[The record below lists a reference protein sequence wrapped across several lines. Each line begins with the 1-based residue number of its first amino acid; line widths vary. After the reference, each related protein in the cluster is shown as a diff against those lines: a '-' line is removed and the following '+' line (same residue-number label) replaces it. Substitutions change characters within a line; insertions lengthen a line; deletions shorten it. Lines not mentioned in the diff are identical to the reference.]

1 MDKAKVCLQC
11 IPQGHRLAS
20 LPPLPFLMKMI
31 PVALIDNNNTK
42 QLKAMGGWREEK
54 GFS

>member
-1 MDKAKVCLQC
+1 MRKQRFVCGAYLRD
-11 IPQGHRLAS
+11 PL
-20 LPPLPFLMKMI
+20 LPPPLPPPFLMKMI

-54 GFS
+54 RFS